1 MTPSPHDTPGR
12 DEGTPGKD
20 QEAGQQARFSLA
32 GPGAAGDNHPR
43 DVPFAGPGGG
53 EESAMSARHQDSVRR
68 QFDRQAGHYLAG
80 GAMGDRAVLDAILA
94 AAPAGAGRQV
104 LDVACGA
111 GLLLRAYRDAGAE
124 VAGVDLSP
132 AMLGA
137 AAAALG
143 PAAGLVVADAA
154 RLPIGPAAFDLVTCK
169 LAFHYFP
176 DPARVAAELARV
188 CRPGG
193 RVAVIDR
200 VASDDPGRCAAH
212 NRLERL
218 RTPNKVRVYP
228 AGELAALLEAAGLA
242 VVRRVVL
249 TQAMGFD
256 EWADAAGATDR
267 ALELRSLLVG
277 PGGEDLTGLE
287 PREESGRLVVR
298 HRTLLLVA
306 QPVRNL
312 PSPPR

>member
-1 MTPSPHDTPGR
+1 MP
-12 DEGTPGKD
+12 
-20 QEAGQQARFSLA
+20 
-32 GPGAAGDNHPR
+32 
-43 DVPFAGPGGG
+43 
-53 EESAMSARHQDSVRR
+53 ARHQDSVRR

-80 GAMGDRAVLDAILA
+80 GAMGDRTVLDAILA
-94 AAPAGAGRQV
+94 AAPAGPGRRV

-111 GLLLRAYRDAGAE
+111 GLLLRAYQDAGAE
-124 VAGVDLSP
+124 VAGIDLTP

-143 PAAGLVVADAA
+143 PAAGLALADAA
-154 RLPIGPAAFDLVTCK
+154 RLPFGPAAFDLVTCK

-176 DPARVAAELARV
+176 EPARVAAELARV

-212 NRLERL
+212 NRLELL
-218 RTPNKVRVYP
+218 RTPNKVRVYSP
-228 AGELAALLEAAGLA
+228 DELVALLEAAGLA
-242 VVRRVVL
+242 VVGRGVL

-256 EWADAAGATDR
+256 EWVAAAGAAGR
-267 ALELRSLLVG
+267 AAELRALLVG

-287 PREESGRLVVR
+287 PREDEGRLVVR
-298 HRTLLLVA
+298 HRTLILVA
-306 QPVRNL
+306 RPAGR
-312 PSPPR
+312 